1 MGSIMKR
8 VETRLIPEETNLK
21 FYMEHL
27 KPYEFIKKNAKG
39 KSILEIGFGDGYGSA
54 YLAKVASK
62 VVSIDYEEAVVLT
75 AKNKYIASN
84 LSFIYMDATKLQFED
99 ASFDIVCSF
108 QVIEH
113 IPEEK
118 LLQYLSEINRVLK
131 DDGEFYLSTLNLEHV
146 MKSPLT
152 YEKQPAHCKE
162 FKLNE
167 LSDLL
172 YKVFPHLEIYGLA
185 PTLKHRF
192 YLKLKRIG
200 SFNFLPEKINPV
212 KRFYNKVTTADFKIT
227 SNNLRKA
234 SDFVCICRKNNYKLS
249 KVKGIV

>member
-1 MGSIMKR
+1 MKK
-8 VETRLIPEETNLK
+8 VESRLIPEETNLK
-21 FYMEHL
+21 FYIEHL
-27 KPYEFIKKNAKG
+27 KPYEFLKKNVEG

-62 VVSIDYEEAVVLT
+62 VVSIDYEEDVVLT

-84 LSFIYMDATKLQFED
+84 LSFICMDATELQFKD
-99 ASFDIVCSF
+99 NSFDIVCSF

-131 DDGEFYLSTLNLEHV
+131 DNGEFYLSTLNLEHV

-152 YEKQPAHCKE
+152 YKKQPAHCKE
-162 FKLNE
+162 FRLNE

-172 YKVFPHLEIYGLA
+172 YKVFPNVEIYGLTL
-185 PTLKHRF
+185 TLKHGF
-192 YLKLKRIG
+192 YLRLKRIG
-200 SFNFLPEKINPV
+200 IFNFLPENINLV
-212 KRFYNKVTTADFKIT
+212 KRFYNKVTTGDFKIM

-234 SDFVCICRKNNYKLS
+234 SDFVCICRKK
-249 KVKGIV
+249 